1 MAVGSIVLS
10 LWQHRRMQKK
20 SATASGA
27 ADF

>member
-1 MAVGSIVLS
+1 MAAASIAFS

-20 SATASGA
+20 SAVAGGA